1 MNASDNLTVGRDD
14 GTEWEVE
21 EEDLEAAAKAGKPPR
36 RAKRYRLRVDREY
49 FTVAN
54 ITLTGR
60 EILVL
65 AGKVPPEQY
74 LLSQKSHGGHAKKID
89 PNERVDLTAPGVE
102 RFMTLPK
109 DQKEG

>member
-1 MNASDNLTVGRDD
+1 MSASEKPAEGRDD

-21 EEDLEAAAKAGKPPR
+21 EEDLEAAAKAGTPPR
-36 RAKRYRLRVDREY
+36 RAKLRIDRDY
-49 FTVAN
+49 FTVASAV
-54 ITLTGR
+54 LTGR

-65 AGKVPPEQY
+65 AGKVPPEQF
-74 LLSQKSHGGHAKKID
+74 LLSQKLRGGQATKID
-89 PNERVDLTAPGVE
+89 LNERVDLRTPGVE